1 MASHAHGGLS
11 AESTFAL
18 PPAAKLGVY
27 SVELRGDDDSR
38 GRSFTSGEFR
48 VEEFRLPVL
57 EGRIAPADKKPLVRP
72 RSVPTDV
79 QVNYVSGGG
88 AANLPVR
95 VSALV
100 RGKPL
105 QFPDFDA
112 FSFEPPR
119 RKGAQPQGGNS
130 GDDEEPASA
139 DDARVIADK
148 LAVTL
153 DRNGAGKVAIDN
165 IPNSRRAQ
173 DLVLEATYSDPNG
186 EVQTLRSTQTV
197 WPAAVVAGIKTEGWV
212 SAAQKIRFQ
221 ALALGLDG
229 KVQEGVPMQVQ
240 AVARITTTSRK
251 RMVGGFYSYDNKTET
266 KDLGTVCTGK
276 SDSRGLVLCEAK
288 LDEAGEVELVATA
301 RDKDGNQSEAA
312 ASVWVTRQGE
322 LWFGGEDH
330 DRIDLLPEKKSYQPG
345 ETARLQVRM
354 PFRQATA
361 LVSVEREGI
370 IDMHV
375 VQAQWPGPDGAGS
388 RSRKAGGRTST

>member
-1 MASHAHGGLS
+1 M
-11 AESTFAL
+11 
-18 PPAAKLGVY
+18 
-27 SVELRGDDDSR
+27 
-38 GRSFTSGEFR
+38 
-48 VEEFRLPVL
+48 
-57 EGRIAPADKKPLVRP
+57 
-72 RSVPTDV
+72 PTDV

-165 IPNSRRAQ
+165 IPSSRRAQ

-229 KVQEGVPMQVQ
+229 KVQEGVPLQVQ

-276 SDSRGLVLCEAK
+276 SDSRGLVLCEAPGSTRP
-288 LDEAGEVELVATA
+288 ARWNWWPPRAT
-301 RDKDGNQSEAA
+301 R
-312 ASVWVTRQGE
+312 
-322 LWFGGEDH
+322 
-330 DRIDLLPEKKSYQPG
+330 
-345 ETARLQVRM
+345 TATSPKRPR
-354 PFRQATA
+354 
-361 LVSVEREGI
+361 
-370 IDMHV
+370 
-375 VQAQWPGPDGAGS
+375 
-388 RSRKAGGRTST
+388 RSG